1 MKCEHKDAQNERVKL
16 YSERY
21 SLGQD
26 IFTGEPLEGV
36 DFEERKKAESRK
48 SRAAGYGFGHS
59 NGFVKY
65 VNNEVCD

>member
-1 MKCEHKDAQNERVKL
+1 MKAEYRDAQNERIKL

-36 DFEERKKAESRK
+36 DFEEREKAESRK
-48 SRAAGYGFGHS
+48 ARAAGYGFGHT
-59 NGFVKY
+59 NGFGKY